1 MNKTDLLLQMLEH
14 PHDYSAAEW
23 QQILE
28 DDECRELYELMA
40 TTRGALDAARACEQL
55 TDEQIDAEWQRLDGD
70 IERQQLESDSES
82 PRLDGDMLKVKCE
95 PSDEH
100 SHLRFSFSIGRFRRI
115 AAVFIAA
122 LMLSGIAL
130 AAIHIVRQQAG
141 DKAKTTTQEMPTSV
155 SHQPVVPADTV
166 TTDTAAIAETVVFD
180 NVPLDSIAKRIAAY
194 HHLPMEI
201 ENDEARQLRFFFEWN
216 QKDSLQEVV
225 EKLNMF
231 EHVTMA
237 VENGKLMVR

>member
-40 TTRGALDAARACEQL
+40 KTRGALDAARACEQL
-55 TDEQIDAEWQRLDGD
+55 TDEQIDAEWQRL
-70 IERQQLESDSES
+70 ESD
-82 PRLDGDMLKVKCE
+82 MLEVKHE

-100 SHLRFSFSIGRFRRI
+100 PHLRFSFSIGRFRRI

-130 AAIHIVRQQAG
+130 AAIHIVRQQAA
-141 DKAKTTTQEMPTSV
+141 DKAKTTTQEMPTTA
-155 SHQPVVPADTV
+155 SHQSVVPADTV
-166 TTDTAAIAETVVFD
+166 TTDTAAVAETVVFD
-180 NVPLDSIAKRIAAY
+180 NVSLDSIAKRIAAY

-201 ENDEARQLRFFFEWN
+201 ENDEARQLRFYYAWN
-216 QKDSLQEVV
+216 QTDSLQEVV

-231 EHVTMA
+231 EHVTMV
-237 VENGKLMVR
+237 VENGKLIVR

>member
-14 PHDYSAAEW
+14 PHDYNAAEW

-40 TTRGALDAARACEQL
+40 KTRGALDAARACEQL

-70 IERQQLESDSES
+70 IES
-82 PRLDGDMLKVKCE
+82 PQLDGEMKEVKRE

-100 SHLRFSFSIGRFRRI
+100 PHLRFSFSIGRFRRI
-115 AAVFIAA
+115 AAIFIAA

-141 DKAKTTTQEMPTSV
+141 DKARTTTQEMPTSV
-155 SHQPVVPADTV
+155 SHQPIVPADTV
-166 TTDTAAIAETVVFD
+166 TTDTAAVAETVVFD
-180 NVPLDSIAKRIAAY
+180 NVSLDSIAKRIAAY

-201 ENDEARQLRFFFEWN
+201 ENDEACQLRFYFVWN
-216 QKDSLQEVV
+216 QTDGLQEVV

>member
-55 TDEQIDAEWQRLDGD
+55 TDEQIDAEWQRLESD
-70 IERQQLESDSES
+70 IES
-82 PRLDGDMLKVKCE
+82 PQLDGEMKKVKRE

-100 SHLRFSFSIGRFRRI
+100 PHSRLSFSIERIRRI

-122 LMLSGIAL
+122 IMLSGIAL
-130 AAIHIVRQQAG
+130 AAIHIVRQQAA
-141 DKAKTTTQEMPTSV
+141 DKTKTTAREMPTAASR
-155 SHQPVVPADTV
+155 QPVVPADTV
-166 TTDTAAIAETVVFD
+166 RTDTAAVAETVVFD

-201 ENDEARQLRFFFEWN
+201 ENDEARQLRFYFAWN
-216 QKDSLQEVV
+216 QKDGLQEVV

-231 EHVTMA
+231 EHVTMV
-237 VENGKLMVR
+237 VENGKLIVR

>member
-1 MNKTDLLLQMLEH
+1 MNKTELLLQMLEH

-28 DDECRELYELMA
+28 DDECRELYMLMA
-40 TTRGALDAARACEQL
+40 KTRGALDAARACEQL
-55 TDEQIDAEWQRLDGD
+55 TDEQIDAEWQRL
-70 IERQQLESDSES
+70 ESE
-82 PRLDGDMLKVKCE
+82 MQKVKRK

-100 SHLRFSFSIGRFRRI
+100 PHLRFSFSIGRFRRI

-141 DKAKTTTQEMPTSV
+141 DKARTTAQEMPTTA
-155 SHQPVVPADTV
+155 SHQSVVPADTV
-166 TTDTAAIAETVVFD
+166 TTDTAAVAETVVFD
-180 NVPLDSIAKRIAAY
+180 NVSLDSIAKRIAAY

-201 ENDEARQLRFFFEWN
+201 ENDEARQLRFYYAWN
-216 QKDSLQEVV
+216 QKDGLQEVV

-231 EHVTMA
+231 EHVTMV
-237 VENGKLMVR
+237 VENGKLIVR

>member
-40 TTRGALDAARACEQL
+40 KTRGALDAARACEQL
-55 TDEQIDAEWQRLDGD
+55 TDEQIDAEWQRL
-70 IERQQLESDSES
+70 ES
-82 PRLDGDMLKVKCE
+82 DMLKVKRE

-100 SHLRFSFSIGRFRRI
+100 PHLRFSFSIGRFRRI

-141 DKAKTTTQEMPTSV
+141 DKAKTTTQEMPTAASR
-155 SHQPVVPADTV
+155 QPVVPADTV
-166 TTDTAAIAETVVFD
+166 TTDTAAVAETVVFD

-194 HHLPMEI
+194 HHLPIEI
-201 ENDEARQLRFFFEWN
+201 ENDEARQLRFYFAWN
-216 QKDSLQEVV
+216 QKDGLQEVV

-231 EHVTMA
+231 EHVTMV
-237 VENGKLMVR
+237 VENGKLIVR

>member
-14 PHDYSAAEW
+14 PHDYNAAEW

-40 TTRGALDAARACEQL
+40 KTRGALDAARACEQL
-55 TDEQIDAEWQRLDGD
+55 TDEQIDAEWQRLESD
-70 IERQQLESDSES
+70 IES
-82 PRLDGDMLKVKCE
+82 PQLDGKMQKVKRK

-100 SHLRFSFSIGRFRRI
+100 PHLRFSFSIGRFRRI

-130 AAIHIVRQQAG
+130 AAIHIVRQQAA
-141 DKAKTTTQEMPTSV
+141 DKAKTTTQEMPTTA
-155 SHQPVVPADTV
+155 SHQSVVPADTV
-166 TTDTAAIAETVVFD
+166 TTDTAAVAETVVFD
-180 NVPLDSIAKRIAAY
+180 NVSLDSIAKRIAAY

-201 ENDEARQLRFFFEWN
+201 ENDEARQLRFYYAWN
-216 QKDSLQEVV
+216 QKDGLQEVV

-231 EHVTMA
+231 EHVTMV
-237 VENGKLMVR
+237 VENGKLIVR

>member
-55 TDEQIDAEWQRLDGD
+55 TDEQIDAEWQSFEMENG
-70 IERQQLESDSES
+70 EWKMENST
-82 PRLDGDMLKVKCE
+82 
-95 PSDEH
+95 EH
-100 SHLRFSFSIGRFRRI
+100 THSQFSILNFSFERI

-155 SHQPVVPADTV
+155 SHQPIVPADTV
-166 TTDTAAIAETVVFD
+166 TIDTAAVADTVVFD
-180 NVPLDSIAKRIAAY
+180 NVSLDSIAKAIAAY

-231 EHVTMA
+231 EHVTLA

>member
-55 TDEQIDAEWQRLDGD
+55 TDEQIDAEWQRL
-70 IERQQLESDSES
+70 ES
-82 PRLDGDMLKVKCE
+82 DMLKVKRE

-100 SHLRFSFSIGRFRRI
+100 PHLRFSFSIGRFRRI

-130 AAIHIVRQQAG
+130 AAIHIVRQQAE
-141 DKAKTTTQEMPTSV
+141 DKAKTTAQEMPTTA
-155 SHQPVVPADTV
+155 SHQPIVPADTV
-166 TTDTAAIAETVVFD
+166 TTDTAAVAETVVFD
-180 NVPLDSIAKRIAAY
+180 NVSLDSIAKAIAAY

>member
-40 TTRGALDAARACEQL
+40 KTRGPLDAARACEQL
-55 TDEQIDAEWQRLDGD
+55 TDEQIDAEWQRL
-70 IERQQLESDSES
+70 ES
-82 PRLDGDMLKVKCE
+82 DMLKVKRE

-100 SHLRFSFSIGRFRRI
+100 PHLRFSFSIGRFRRI

-141 DKAKTTTQEMPTSV
+141 DKAKTTTQEMPTAASR
-155 SHQPVVPADTV
+155 QPVVPADTV
-166 TTDTAAIAETVVFD
+166 TTDTAAVAETVVFD

-194 HHLPMEI
+194 HHLPIEI
-201 ENDEARQLRFFFEWN
+201 ENDEARQLRFYFAWN
-216 QKDSLQEVV
+216 QKDGLQEVV

-231 EHVTMA
+231 EHVTMV
-237 VENGKLMVR
+237 VENGKLIVR

>member
-40 TTRGALDAARACEQL
+40 KTRGALDAARACEQL
-55 TDEQIDAEWQRLDGD
+55 TDEQIDAEWQRLESD
-70 IERQQLESDSES
+70 IES
-82 PRLDGDMLKVKCE
+82 PQLDGEMKEVKRE

-100 SHLRFSFSIGRFRRI
+100 PHLRFSFSIGRFRRI

-141 DKAKTTTQEMPTSV
+141 DKARATAQEMPTTA
-155 SHQPVVPADTV
+155 SHQSVVPADTV
-166 TTDTAAIAETVVFD
+166 TTDTAAVAETVVFD
-180 NVPLDSIAKRIAAY
+180 NVSLDSIAKRIAAY
-194 HHLPMEI
+194 HHLPIEI
-201 ENDEARQLRFFFEWN
+201 ENDEARQLRFYYAWN
-216 QKDSLQEVV
+216 QKDGLQEVI

-231 EHVTMA
+231 EHVTMV
-237 VENGKLMVR
+237 VENGKLIVR

>member
-1 MNKTDLLLQMLEH
+1 MNKTELLLQMLEH

-40 TTRGALDAARACEQL
+40 KTRGALDAARACEQL
-55 TDEQIDAEWQRLDGD
+55 TDEQIDAEWQRL
-70 IERQQLESDSES
+70 ESD
-82 PRLDGDMLKVKCE
+82 MLEVKHE

-100 SHLRFSFSIGRFRRI
+100 PHLRFSFSIGRFRRI

-130 AAIHIVRQQAG
+130 AAIHIVRQQAE
-141 DKAKTTTQEMPTSV
+141 DKAKTTTQEMPTTA
-155 SHQPVVPADTV
+155 SHQSVVPTDTV
-166 TTDTAAIAETVVFD
+166 TTDTAAVAETVVFD
-180 NVPLDSIAKRIAAY
+180 NVSLDSIAKRIAAY

-201 ENDEARQLRFFFEWN
+201 ENDEARQLRFYFVWN
-216 QKDSLQEVV
+216 QTDGLQEVV

-231 EHVTMA
+231 EHVTMV
-237 VENGKLMVR
+237 VENGKLIVR

>member
-40 TTRGALDAARACEQL
+40 KTRGALDAARACEQL
-55 TDEQIDAEWQRLDGD
+55 TDEQIDAEWQSFEMENG
-70 IERQQLESDSES
+70 EWKMEKSA
-82 PRLDGDMLKVKCE
+82 
-95 PSDEH
+95 EH
-100 SHLRFSFSIGRFRRI
+100 THSQFSILNFPFERI
-115 AAVFIAA
+115 AAIFIAA

-130 AAIHIVRQQAG
+130 AAIHIVRQQAA
-141 DKAKTTTQEMPTSV
+141 DKAKTTAQEMPTTA
-155 SHQPVVPADTV
+155 SHQSVVPADTV
-166 TTDTAAIAETVVFD
+166 RTDTAAVAETVVFD
-180 NVPLDSIAKRIAAY
+180 NVSLDSIAKAIAAY

-231 EHVTMA
+231 EHVTLA

>member
-40 TTRGALDAARACEQL
+40 KTRGALDAARAYEQL
-55 TDEQIDAEWQRLDGD
+55 TDEQIDAEWQRL
-70 IERQQLESDSES
+70 ESD
-82 PRLDGDMLKVKCE
+82 MLEVKHE

-100 SHLRFSFSIGRFRRI
+100 PHLRFSFSIGRFRRI

-130 AAIHIVRQQAG
+130 AAIHIVRQQAE

-155 SHQPVVPADTV
+155 SHQPIVPADTV
-166 TTDTAAIAETVVFD
+166 TTDTAAVAETVVFD
-180 NVPLDSIAKRIAAY
+180 NVSLDSIAKRIAAY

-201 ENDEARQLRFFFEWN
+201 ENDEARQLRFYYAWN
-216 QKDSLQEVV
+216 QKDGLQEVV

-231 EHVTMA
+231 EHVTMV
-237 VENGKLMVR
+237 VENGKLIVR

>member
-28 DDECRELYELMA
+28 DDECRELYTLMA
-40 TTRGALDAARACEQL
+40 KTRGALDAARACEQL
-55 TDEQIDAEWQRLDGD
+55 TDEQIDAEWQRL
-70 IERQQLESDSES
+70 ESD
-82 PRLDGDMLKVKCE
+82 MLEVKHE

-100 SHLRFSFSIGRFRRI
+100 PHPRFSFSIGRFRRI

-130 AAIHIVRQQAG
+130 AAIHIVRQQAA
-141 DKAKTTTQEMPTSV
+141 DKTKTTAQEMPTSV
-155 SHQPVVPADTV
+155 SHQPIVPADTV
-166 TTDTAAIAETVVFD
+166 TTDTAAVAETVVFD
-180 NVPLDSIAKRIAAY
+180 NVSLDSIAKRIAAY
-194 HHLPMEI
+194 HHLPIEI
-201 ENDEARQLRFFFEWN
+201 ENDEARQLRFYYAWN
-216 QKDSLQEVV
+216 QKDGLQEVV

-231 EHVTMA
+231 EHVTMV
-237 VENGKLMVR
+237 VENGKLIVR

>member
-40 TTRGALDAARACEQL
+40 KTRGALDAARACEQL
-55 TDEQIDAEWQRLDGD
+55 TDEQIDAEWQRL
-70 IERQQLESDSES
+70 ESDIES
-82 PRLDGDMLKVKCE
+82 PRLDGKMQKVKHE

-100 SHLRFSFSIGRFRRI
+100 PHLRFSFSIGRFRRI
-115 AAVFIAA
+115 AAIFIAA

-130 AAIHIVRQQAG
+130 AAIHIVRQQAA
-141 DKAKTTTQEMPTSV
+141 DKAKTTAQEMPTTA
-155 SHQPVVPADTV
+155 SHQSVVPADTV
-166 TTDTAAIAETVVFD
+166 TTDTAAVAETVVFD

-201 ENDEARQLRFFFEWN
+201 ENDEARQLRFYYAWN
-216 QKDSLQEVV
+216 QKDGLQEVV

-237 VENGKLMVR
+237 VENGKLIVR

>member
-40 TTRGALDAARACEQL
+40 KTRGALDAARAREQL

-70 IERQQLESDSES
+70 
-82 PRLDGDMLKVKCE
+82 MLKAKRE

-100 SHLRFSFSIGRFRRI
+100 PHSRFSFSIGRFRRI

-141 DKAKTTTQEMPTSV
+141 DKARTTAQEMPTTA
-155 SHQPVVPADTV
+155 SHQSVVPADTV
-166 TTDTAAIAETVVFD
+166 TTDTAAVAETVVFD

-201 ENDEARQLRFFFEWN
+201 ENDEARQLRFYFVWN
-216 QKDSLQEVV
+216 QTDGLQEVV

-231 EHVTMA
+231 EHVTMV
-237 VENGKLMVR
+237 VENGKLIVR

>member
-1 MNKTDLLLQMLEH
+1 MNKTELLLQMLEH

-40 TTRGALDAARACEQL
+40 KTRGALDAARACEQL
-55 TDEQIDAEWQRLDGD
+55 TDEQIDAEWQRL
-70 IERQQLESDSES
+70 ES
-82 PRLDGDMLKVKCE
+82 DMLKVKHE

-100 SHLRFSFSIGRFRRI
+100 PHLRFSFSIGRFRRI

-130 AAIHIVRQQAG
+130 AAIHIVRQQAA
-141 DKAKTTTQEMPTSV
+141 DKAKTTAQEMPTAASR
-155 SHQPVVPADTV
+155 QPVVPVDTV
-166 TTDTAAIAETVVFD
+166 TTDTAAVAETVVFD
-180 NVPLDSIAKRIAAY
+180 NVSLDSIARRIAAY

-201 ENDEARQLRFFFEWN
+201 ENDEARQLRFYYAWN
-216 QKDSLQEVV
+216 QKDGLQEVV

-231 EHVTMA
+231 EHVTMV
-237 VENGKLMVR
+237 VENGKLIVR

>member
-40 TTRGALDAARACEQL
+40 KTRGALDAARACEQL
-55 TDEQIDAEWQRLDGD
+55 TDEQIDAEWQRL
-70 IERQQLESDSES
+70 ESD
-82 PRLDGDMLKVKCE
+82 MLEVKRE

-100 SHLRFSFSIGRFRRI
+100 PHSRLSFSIERIRRI

-122 LMLSGIAL
+122 IMLSGIAL
-130 AAIHIVRQQAG
+130 AAIHIVRQQAA
-141 DKAKTTTQEMPTSV
+141 DKTKTTAREMPTAASR
-155 SHQPVVPADTV
+155 QPVVPADTV
-166 TTDTAAIAETVVFD
+166 RTDTAAVAETVVFD

-201 ENDEARQLRFFFEWN
+201 ENDEARQLRFYFAWN
-216 QKDSLQEVV
+216 QKDGLQEVV

-231 EHVTMA
+231 EHVTMV
-237 VENGKLMVR
+237 VENGKLIVR

>member
-40 TTRGALDAARACEQL
+40 TTRGALDAAHACEQL
-55 TDEQIDAEWQRLDGD
+55 TDEQIDAEWQSFEMENGEWKMENST
-70 IERQQLESDSES
+70 ER
-82 PRLDGDMLKVKCE
+82 P
-95 PSDEH
+95 H
-100 SHLRFSFSIGRFRRI
+100 SQFSILNFSFERI

-155 SHQPVVPADTV
+155 SHQPIVPADTV
-166 TTDTAAIAETVVFD
+166 TTDTAAVAETVVFD
-180 NVPLDSIAKRIAAY
+180 NVPLDSIAKAIAAY

>member
-40 TTRGALDAARACEQL
+40 KTRGALDAARACEQL
-55 TDEQIDAEWQRLDGD
+55 TDEQIDAEWQRL
-70 IERQQLESDSES
+70 ESD
-82 PRLDGDMLKVKCE
+82 MLEVKHE

-100 SHLRFSFSIGRFRRI
+100 PHPRFSFSIGRFRRI
-115 AAVFIAA
+115 AAAFIAA

-130 AAIHIVRQQAG
+130 AAIHIVRQQAE

-155 SHQPVVPADTV
+155 SHQPIVPADTV
-166 TTDTAAIAETVVFD
+166 RTDTAAVAETVVFD
-180 NVPLDSIAKRIAAY
+180 NVSLDSIARRIAAY

-201 ENDEARQLRFFFEWN
+201 ENDEARQLRFYYAWN
-216 QKDSLQEVV
+216 QKDGLQEVV

-237 VENGKLMVR
+237 VENGKLIVR

>member
-1 MNKTDLLLQMLEH
+1 MENSTEH
-14 PHDYSAAEW
+14 THS
-23 QQILE
+23 QFSILN
-28 DDECRELYELMA
+28 
-40 TTRGALDAARACEQL
+40 
-55 TDEQIDAEWQRLDGD
+55 
-70 IERQQLESDSES
+70 
-82 PRLDGDMLKVKCE
+82 
-95 PSDEH
+95 
-100 SHLRFSFSIGRFRRI
+100 FSFERI

-130 AAIHIVRQQAG
+130 ATIHIVRQQAG

-155 SHQPVVPADTV
+155 SHQPIVPADTV
-166 TTDTAAIAETVVFD
+166 TTDAVAETVVFD
-180 NVPLDSIAKRIAAY
+180 NVPLDSIAKAIAAY

-231 EHVTMA
+231 EHVTLA

>member
-40 TTRGALDAARACEQL
+40 KTRGALDAARACEQL
-55 TDEQIDAEWQRLDGD
+55 TDEQIDAEWQRL
-70 IERQQLESDSES
+70 ESD
-82 PRLDGDMLKVKCE
+82 MLEVKHE

-100 SHLRFSFSIGRFRRI
+100 PHLRFSFSIGRFRRI

-130 AAIHIVRQQAG
+130 AAIHIVRQQAA
-141 DKAKTTTQEMPTSV
+141 DKTKTTAQEMPTTA
-155 SHQPVVPADTV
+155 SHQSVVPADTV
-166 TTDTAAIAETVVFD
+166 RTDTASVSETVVFD
-180 NVPLDSIAKRIAAY
+180 NVSLDSIAKDIAAY
-194 HHLPMEI
+194 HHLPIEI
-201 ENDEARQLRFFFEWN
+201 ENDEARQLRFYFAWN
-216 QKDSLQEVV
+216 QKDGLQEVV

-231 EHVTMA
+231 EHVTMV
-237 VENGKLMVR
+237 VENGKLIVR

>member
-40 TTRGALDAARACEQL
+40 KTRGALDAARAREQL

-70 IERQQLESDSES
+70 
-82 PRLDGDMLKVKCE
+82 MLKAKRE

-100 SHLRFSFSIGRFRRI
+100 PHSRFSFSIGRFRRI

-141 DKAKTTTQEMPTSV
+141 DKARTTAQEMPTTA
-155 SHQPVVPADTV
+155 SHQSVVPADTV
-166 TTDTAAIAETVVFD
+166 TTDTAAVAETVVFD

-201 ENDEARQLRFFFEWN
+201 ENDEARQLRFYYAWN
-216 QKDSLQEVV
+216 QKDGLQEVV

-231 EHVTMA
+231 EHVTMV
-237 VENGKLMVR
+237 VENGKLIVR

>member
-40 TTRGALDAARACEQL
+40 KTRGALDAARAYEQL
-55 TDEQIDAEWQRLDGD
+55 TDEQIDAEWQRL
-70 IERQQLESDSES
+70 ESD
-82 PRLDGDMLKVKCE
+82 MLEVKHE

-100 SHLRFSFSIGRFRRI
+100 PHLRFSFSIGRFRRI

-130 AAIHIVRQQAG
+130 AAIHIVRQQAE

-155 SHQPVVPADTV
+155 SHQPIVPADTV
-166 TTDTAAIAETVVFD
+166 TTDTAAVAETVVFD
-180 NVPLDSIAKRIAAY
+180 NVSLDSIAKRIAAY

-201 ENDEARQLRFFFEWN
+201 ENDEARQLRFYYAWN
-216 QKDSLQEVV
+216 QKDGLQEVV

-231 EHVTMA
+231 EHVNMT
-237 VENGKLMVR
+237 VEDGKLMVR

>member
-40 TTRGALDAARACEQL
+40 KTRGALDAARACEQL
-55 TDEQIDAEWQRLDGD
+55 TDEQIDAEWQRL
-70 IERQQLESDSES
+70 ESD
-82 PRLDGDMLKVKCE
+82 MLEVKHE

-100 SHLRFSFSIGRFRRI
+100 PHPRFSFSIGRFRRI

-130 AAIHIVRQQAG
+130 AAIHIVRQQAA
-141 DKAKTTTQEMPTSV
+141 DKAKTTAQEMPTSV
-155 SHQPVVPADTV
+155 SHQPIVPADTV
-166 TTDTAAIAETVVFD
+166 TTDTAAVAETVVFD
-180 NVPLDSIAKRIAAY
+180 NVSLDSIAKRIAAY

-201 ENDEARQLRFFFEWN
+201 ENDEARQLRFYFAWN
-216 QKDSLQEVV
+216 QKDGLQEVV

-231 EHVTMA
+231 EHVTMV
-237 VENGKLMVR
+237 VENGKLIVR

>member
-55 TDEQIDAEWQRLDGD
+55 TDEQIDAEWQSFEMENG
-70 IERQQLESDSES
+70 EWKMENST
-82 PRLDGDMLKVKCE
+82 
-95 PSDEH
+95 EH
-100 SHLRFSFSIGRFRRI
+100 THSQFSILNFPFERI
-115 AAVFIAA
+115 VAVFIAA

-155 SHQPVVPADTV
+155 SHQPIVPADTV
-166 TTDTAAIAETVVFD
+166 TTDTAAVAETVVFD

-201 ENDEARQLRFFFEWN
+201 ENDEARQLRFYFVWN

>member
-55 TDEQIDAEWQRLDGD
+55 TDEQIDAEWQSFEMENG
-70 IERQQLESDSES
+70 ERKMENST
-82 PRLDGDMLKVKCE
+82 
-95 PSDEH
+95 EH
-100 SHLRFSFSIGRFRRI
+100 THSQFSILIFPFERI

-155 SHQPVVPADTV
+155 SHQPIVPADTV
-166 TTDTAAIAETVVFD
+166 TTDTAAVAETVVFD

-194 HHLPMEI
+194 HHLKLDIRNE
-201 ENDEARQLRFFFEWN
+201 EAARQRLYFRWN
-216 QKDSLQEVV
+216 QAEPLTTTLESLNPSDRFHVTLSDDGCLVV
-225 EKLNMF
+225 E
-231 EHVTMA
+231 
-237 VENGKLMVR
+237 

>member
-40 TTRGALDAARACEQL
+40 KTRGALDAARAYEQL
-55 TDEQIDAEWQRLDGD
+55 TDEQIDAEWQRL
-70 IERQQLESDSES
+70 ESD
-82 PRLDGDMLKVKCE
+82 MLEVKHE

-100 SHLRFSFSIGRFRRI
+100 PHLRFSFSIGRFRRI

-130 AAIHIVRQQAG
+130 AAIHIVRQQAE

-155 SHQPVVPADTV
+155 SHQPIVPADTV
-166 TTDTAAIAETVVFD
+166 TTDTAAVAETVVFD
-180 NVPLDSIAKRIAAY
+180 NVSLDSIAKRIAAY

-201 ENDEARQLRFFFEWN
+201 ENDEARQLRFYYAWN
-216 QKDSLQEVV
+216 QKDGLQEVV

-231 EHVTMA
+231 EHVTMV
-237 VENGKLMVR
+237 VENGKLIVK

>member
-14 PHDYSAAEW
+14 PHDYTSAEW

-40 TTRGALDAARACEQL
+40 KTRGALDAAHACEQL
-55 TDEQIDAEWQRLDGD
+55 TDEQIDAEWQSFEMENG
-70 IERQQLESDSES
+70 EWKMENST
-82 PRLDGDMLKVKCE
+82 
-95 PSDEH
+95 EH
-100 SHLRFSFSIGRFRRI
+100 THSQFSILNFSFERI

-141 DKAKTTTQEMPTSV
+141 DKAKTTAQEMPTTA
-155 SHQPVVPADTV
+155 SHQSVVPADTV
-166 TTDTAAIAETVVFD
+166 TTDTATVAETVVFD
-180 NVPLDSIAKRIAAY
+180 NVSLDSIAKAIAAY

-231 EHVTMA
+231 EHVTLA

>member
-40 TTRGALDAARACEQL
+40 KTRGALDAARACEQL
-55 TDEQIDAEWQRLDGD
+55 TDEQIDAEWQRL
-70 IERQQLESDSES
+70 ESD
-82 PRLDGDMLKVKCE
+82 MLEVKHE

-100 SHLRFSFSIGRFRRI
+100 PHLRFSFSIGRFRRI
-115 AAVFIAA
+115 AAIFIAA

-141 DKAKTTTQEMPTSV
+141 DKAKTTAQEMPTSV
-155 SHQPVVPADTV
+155 SRQPVVPADTV
-166 TTDTAAIAETVVFD
+166 RTDTAAVAETVVFD
-180 NVPLDSIAKRIAAY
+180 NVSLDSIAKRIAAY
-194 HHLPMEI
+194 HHLPIEI
-201 ENDEARQLRFFFEWN
+201 ENDEARQLRFYYAWN
-216 QKDSLQEVV
+216 QKDGLQEVV

-231 EHVTMA
+231 EHVTMV
-237 VENGKLMVR
+237 VENGKLIVR

>member
-40 TTRGALDAARACEQL
+40 KTRGALDAARACEQL
-55 TDEQIDAEWQRLDGD
+55 TDEQIDAEWQRL
-70 IERQQLESDSES
+70 ESD
-82 PRLDGDMLKVKCE
+82 MLEVKHE

-100 SHLRFSFSIGRFRRI
+100 PHLRFSFSIGRFRRI

-130 AAIHIVRQQAG
+130 AAIHIVRQQAA
-141 DKAKTTTQEMPTSV
+141 DKTKTTTQEMPTSV
-155 SHQPVVPADTV
+155 SHQPIVPADTV
-166 TTDTAAIAETVVFD
+166 TTDTAAVAETVVFD
-180 NVPLDSIAKRIAAY
+180 NVSLDSIAKRIAAY

-201 ENDEARQLRFFFEWN
+201 ENDEARQLRFYFAWN
-216 QKDSLQEVV
+216 QKDGLQEVV

-231 EHVTMA
+231 EHVTMV
-237 VENGKLMVR
+237 VENGKLIVR

>member
-40 TTRGALDAARACEQL
+40 KTRGALDAARACEQL
-55 TDEQIDAEWQRLDGD
+55 TDEQIDAEWQRLESD
-70 IERQQLESDSES
+70 IES
-82 PRLDGDMLKVKCE
+82 PQLDGKMQKVKRE

-100 SHLRFSFSIGRFRRI
+100 PHPRFSFSIGRFRRI
-115 AAVFIAA
+115 AAIFIAA

-130 AAIHIVRQQAG
+130 AAIHIVRQQAA

-155 SHQPVVPADTV
+155 SHQPIVPTDTV
-166 TTDTAAIAETVVFD
+166 TTDTAAVAETVVFD
-180 NVPLDSIAKRIAAY
+180 NVSLDSIAKRIAAY

-201 ENDEARQLRFFFEWN
+201 ENNEARQLRFYFAWN
-216 QKDSLQEVV
+216 QKDGLQEVV

-231 EHVTMA
+231 EHVTMV
-237 VENGKLMVR
+237 VENGKLIVR

>member
-55 TDEQIDAEWQRLDGD
+55 TDEQIDAEWQSFEMENG
-70 IERQQLESDSES
+70 EWKMENST
-82 PRLDGDMLKVKCE
+82 
-95 PSDEH
+95 EH
-100 SHLRFSFSIGRFRRI
+100 THSQFSILNFSFERI

-155 SHQPVVPADTV
+155 SHQPIVPADTV
-166 TTDTAAIAETVVFD
+166 TIDTAAVADTVVFD
-180 NVPLDSIAKRIAAY
+180 NVSLDSIAKAIAAY

>member
-40 TTRGALDAARACEQL
+40 KTRGALDAARACEQL
-55 TDEQIDAEWQRLDGD
+55 TDEQIDAEWQRL
-70 IERQQLESDSES
+70 ESD
-82 PRLDGDMLKVKCE
+82 MLEVKHE

-100 SHLRFSFSIGRFRRI
+100 PHLRFSFSIGRFRRI

-122 LMLSGIAL
+122 LTLSGIAL

-141 DKAKTTTQEMPTSV
+141 DKAKTTTLEMPTAASR
-155 SHQPVVPADTV
+155 QPVVPADTV
-166 TTDTAAIAETVVFD
+166 TTDTAAVAETVVFD
-180 NVPLDSIAKRIAAY
+180 NVSLDSIARRIAAY

-201 ENDEARQLRFFFEWN
+201 ENDEARQLRFYYTWN
-216 QKDSLQEVV
+216 QKDGLQEVV

-231 EHVTMA
+231 EHVTMV
-237 VENGKLMVR
+237 VENGKLIVR

>member
-40 TTRGALDAARACEQL
+40 KTRGALDAARACEQL
-55 TDEQIDAEWQRLDGD
+55 TDEQIDAEWQRL
-70 IERQQLESDSES
+70 ESD
-82 PRLDGDMLKVKCE
+82 MLEVKHE

-100 SHLRFSFSIGRFRRI
+100 PHSRLSFSIERIRRI

-141 DKAKTTTQEMPTSV
+141 DKAKTTTLEMPTAASR
-155 SHQPVVPADTV
+155 QPVVPADTV
-166 TTDTAAIAETVVFD
+166 TTDTAAVAETVVFD
-180 NVPLDSIAKRIAAY
+180 NVSLDSIAKRIAAY

-201 ENDEARQLRFFFEWN
+201 ENNEARQLRFYYAWN
-216 QKDSLQEVV
+216 QKDGLQEVV

-231 EHVTMA
+231 EHVTMV
-237 VENGKLMVR
+237 VENGKLIVR

>member
-55 TDEQIDAEWQRLDGD
+55 TDEQIDAEWQRL
-70 IERQQLESDSES
+70 ESD
-82 PRLDGDMLKVKCE
+82 MLEVKHE

-100 SHLRFSFSIGRFRRI
+100 PHLRFSFSIGRFRRI

-130 AAIHIVRQQAG
+130 AAIHIVRQQAA

-155 SHQPVVPADTV
+155 SHQPIVPADTV
-166 TTDTAAIAETVVFD
+166 TTDTAAVAETVVFD
-180 NVPLDSIAKRIAAY
+180 NVSLDSIAKRIAAY
-194 HHLPMEI
+194 HHLPIEI
-201 ENDEARQLRFFFEWN
+201 ENDEARQLRFYFAWN
-216 QKDSLQEVV
+216 QTDGLQEVV

-231 EHVTMA
+231 EHVTMV
-237 VENGKLMVR
+237 VENGKLIVR